1 MDKSGLTEHISQQFN
16 VELED
21 VRNKVLT
28 MGGLVEQNLR
38 DAVRAVVDGDSAI
51 CDAVIHVEE
60 RINKLEV
67 DVDDEITRVLA
78 RRQPAAG
85 DLRMLTTVLK
95 TITDLER
102 TGDEAEK
109 IARMGIKMSSIENER
124 IRVPFIELRHLGSE
138 VRLMMSKSLD
148 AFARMDIQTACEV
161 IESDQEIDEEY
172 ESITRQLLTLMM
184 EDPRNVRRAIDAMWI
199 ARALERCG
207 DHAKNISEYVV
218 YMVSGKD
225 VRHSSL
231 DDIAKAELERSTE
244 AKA

>member
-38 DAVRAVVDGDSAI
+38 DAIMAVVEGDSAI
-51 CDAVIHVEE
+51 CDAVIHAEKQ
-60 RINKLEV
+60 INNLEKA
-67 DVDDEITRVLA
+67 VDDEITRVLA

-109 IARMGIKMSSIENER
+109 IARMGIKMASIENEK
-124 IRVPFIELRHLGSE
+124 IRVPFIELRHLGND
-138 VRLMMSKSLD
+138 VRLMLSKSLD
-148 AFARMDIQTACEV
+148 AFARMDVPTACEV

-184 EDPRNVRRAIDAMWI
+184 EDPRNIRRAIDAMWI

-231 DDIAKAELERSTE
+231 DDLTRSELES
-244 AKA
+244 KS

>member
-1 MDKSGLTEHISQQFN
+1 MERRELTEHISQQFN

-38 DAVRAVVDGDSAI
+38 DAIKAVVDGDSFI
-51 CDAVIHVEE
+51 CDAVIHTEE
-60 RINKLEV
+60 KINRLEV
-67 DVDDEITRVLA
+67 AIDEECTRVLA
-78 RRQPAAG
+78 RRQPAAI

-95 TITDLER
+95 IINDLER
-102 TGDEAEK
+102 IGDEAEK
-109 IARMGIKMSSIENER
+109 IARMGIKISSVENEK
-124 IRVPFIELRHLGSE
+124 IRVPFTELRHLGE
-138 VRLMMSKSLD
+138 NVRRMLTKALD
-148 AFARMDIQTACEV
+148 AFARMDVQTACEV
-161 IESDQEIDEEY
+161 IEGDEIIDEEY

-218 YMVSGKD
+218 FMVSGKD
-225 VRHSSL
+225 VRHSAM
-231 DDIAKAELERSTE
+231 DEQVKAQLEGGQE
-244 AKA
+244 

>member
-1 MDKSGLTEHISQQFN
+1 MERRGLTEHISQQFN

-38 DAVRAVVDGDSAI
+38 DAIKAVVDGESAI

-60 RINKLEV
+60 KINRLEIAI
-67 DVDDEITRVLA
+67 DEECTRVLA
-78 RRQPAAG
+78 RRQPTAI
-85 DLRMLTTVLK
+85 DLRLLTTVLK

-109 IARMGIKMSSIENER
+109 IARMGIKMSSMENEK
-124 IRVPFIELRHLGSE
+124 IRVPFTELRHLGNN
-138 VRLMMSKSLD
+138 VRQMLTRSLD

-161 IESDQEIDEEY
+161 IEADEEIDEEY

-218 YMVSGKD
+218 FMVSGKD

-231 DDIAKAELERSTE
+231 DEQVMAEIESTQE
-244 AKA
+244 

>member
-1 MDKSGLTEHISQQFN
+1 MDRSGITEHISQQFN

-38 DAVRAVVDGDSAI
+38 DAIKAVVEGDSSI

-60 RINKLEV
+60 KINKLEV
-67 DVDDEITRVLA
+67 NIDEECTRVLA
-78 RRQPAAG
+78 LRQPTAI
-85 DLRMLTTVLK
+85 DLRLLTTVLK

-109 IARMGIKMSSIENER
+109 IARMGIKMSSIENEK
-124 IRVPFIELRHLGSE
+124 IRVPFIELRHLGNN
-138 VRLMMSKSLD
+138 VRLMLTRSLD
-148 AFARMDIQTACEV
+148 AFARMDVQTACEV
-161 IESDQEIDEEY
+161 IESDEEIDEEY

-218 YMVSGKD
+218 FMVSGKD
-225 VRHSSL
+225 VRHSAL
-231 DDIAKAELERSTE
+231 DEQVKAQIESGGQ
-244 AKA
+244 

>member
-1 MDKSGLTEHISQQFN
+1 MERRGLTEHISQQFN

-38 DAVRAVVDGDSAI
+38 DAIKAVVEGESAI

-60 RINKLEV
+60 KINRLEV
-67 DVDDEITRVLA
+67 IIDEECTRVLA
-78 RRQPAAG
+78 RRQPAAI
-85 DLRMLTTVLK
+85 DLRLLTTVLK

-109 IARMGIKMSSIENER
+109 IARMGIKMSSIEHEK
-124 IRVPFIELRHLGSE
+124 IRVPFIELRHLGNN
-138 VRLMMSKSLD
+138 VRQMLTRSLD
-148 AFARMDIQTACEV
+148 AFARMDVQTACEV
-161 IESDQEIDEEY
+161 IEGDEEIDEEY

-218 YMVSGKD
+218 FMVSGKD

-231 DDIAKAELERSTE
+231 DDQVKAELEGSQE
-244 AKA
+244 

>member
-1 MDKSGLTEHISQQFN
+1 MEKSGLTEHISQQFN

-60 RINKLEV
+60 RVNKLEV
-67 DVDDEITRVLA
+67 EIDDEITRVLA

-124 IRVPFIELRHLGSE
+124 IRVPFIELRHLGNE

-148 AFARMDIQTACEV
+148 AFARMDIKTACEV

-207 DHAKNISEYVV
+207 DHSKNISEYVV

-231 DDIAKAELERSTE
+231 DEITKTELEQSAE
-244 AKA
+244 A